1 MKSNAPS
8 AVRAALFFGV
18 TFVCV
23 TPSSLAQQTLL
34 PPQPAP
40 FLFFGG
46 AISADSDV
54 AVISA
59 MGSEQAGPLTGM
71 AFIARRSSSGTWTL
85 EDDLH
90 PEPAVQLGQF
100 GHAVAID
107 GQTAAVGAPFVGA
120 TDGFVYIYRRGAD
133 GSWSQEAA
141 FTGPDMGHPVI
152 RFGAAL
158 ALQDDELFVSSS
170 VDEIEHMW
178 VFVFRRAANGTWPLH
193 QALQPTGDLSL
204 GIGSSLAV
212 RGNRL
217 IVGNVFSSAAAF
229 DPELTNA
236 GAAYI
241 FEKNASGQW
250 QQAALLTAG
259 DPVQLNFFGSAVAID
274 GDTALVGALGRSLGS
289 LGLAGAIYTFE
300 RNAAGQW
307 LETGILTDP
316 QPAQLGQ
323 LGHHL
328 ELNAGRL
335 VTRTWV
341 DANGLNTGRVRVF
354 RRAGSG
360 WQLEQTFVA
369 DTPSQNDFFGSSPAL
384 ADGQLLF
391 QINTA
396 SDVGSVRI
404 TTLPPGVAGD
414 LNCDGAVTA
423 ADISSFVV
431 TLFDPNGPSSACNPS
446 ATDVNGDGAFDG
458 RDVAALVGLLI

>member
-1 MKSNAPS
+1 LS
-8 AVRAALFFGV
+8 AD
-18 TFVCV
+18 
-23 TPSSLAQQTLL
+23 QTLH

-46 AISADSDV
+46 AMSADSDV
-54 AVISA
+54 AIISA

-71 AFIARRSSSGTWTL
+71 AFIARRESDGVWTL

-90 PEPAVQLGQF
+90 PEPATQLGQF
-100 GHAVAID
+100 GYAVAID

-120 TDGFVYIYRRGAD
+120 TEGFVYIYHRGSHGA
-133 GSWSQEAA
+133 WAQEAA
-141 FTGPDMGHPVI
+141 FTGPNMGHPVI

-178 VFVFRRAANGTWPLH
+178 VFVFRRAADGTWTLH
-193 QALQPTGDLSL
+193 QALQPTGDLSI
-204 GIGSSLAV
+204 GMGSSLAV

-217 IVGNVFSSAAAF
+217 IVGNVFSSAATF

-241 FEKNASGQW
+241 FEKNAAGHW
-250 QQAALLTAG
+250 QQAALLTAS
-259 DPVQLNFFGSAVAID
+259 DPVQLNFFGSTVAID

-289 LGLAGAIYTFE
+289 LGMAGAIYTFE

-323 LGHHL
+323 LGHSM

-335 VTRTWV
+335 VTRTWA
-341 DANGLNTGRVRVF
+341 DANGLNTGRVRVY
-354 RRAGSG
+354 RQAGGG

-369 DTPSQNDFFGSSPAL
+369 ETPSQNDFFGSSPAL

-391 QINTA
+391 QINTPG
-396 SDVGSVRI
+396 DVGSVRI
-404 TTLPPGVAGD
+404 TTLTPSSPGD
-414 LNCDGAVTA
+414 LNCDGVVTPADIPPFVATIMNTSGPSAACDPTA
-423 ADISSFVV
+423 AD
-431 TLFDPNGPSSACNPS
+431 LNA
-446 ATDVNGDGAFDG
+446 DGAFDG
-458 RDVAALVGLLI
+458 RDVRVLINLL

>member
-1 MKSNAPS
+1 MKSIAPFAIR
-8 AVRAALFFGV
+8 AVLFVVG
-18 TFVCV
+18 TIVCF
-23 TPSSLAQQTLL
+23 TPRSLAQQTLL

-46 AISADSDV
+46 AISADSDI
-54 AVISA
+54 AIIGA
-59 MGSEQAGPLTGM
+59 MGSEQVGPLTGM
-71 AFIARRSSSGTWTL
+71 AFIARRGPSGTWAI
-85 EDDLH
+85 EADLH
-90 PEPAVQLGQF
+90 PHPAVQLGQF

-107 GQTAAVGAPFVGA
+107 GRTAAVGAPFAGA
-120 TDGFVYIYRRGAD
+120 IEGFVYIYRRGAD
-133 GSWSQEAA
+133 GAWSQEAA

-152 RFGAAL
+152 RFGATL

-178 VFVFRRAANGTWPLH
+178 VFVYRRAADGTWNLH

-204 GIGSSLAV
+204 GMGSSLAV

-217 IVGNVFSSAAAF
+217 IVGNVFSAAATF

-241 FEKNASGQW
+241 FEKNAAGQW
-250 QQAALLTAG
+250 QQVALLTAG

-289 LGLAGAIYTFE
+289 LGMAGAIYTFE

-307 LETGILTDP
+307 IETGILTDP
-316 QPAQLGQ
+316 QPAHLGQ
-323 LGHHL
+323 LGHYI
-328 ELNAGRL
+328 EMNAGRL
-335 VTRTWV
+335 VTQTWV
-341 DANGLNTGRVRVF
+341 DVNGLNTGRVRVF
-354 RRAGSG
+354 RRAGRG

-369 DTPSQNDFFGSSPAL
+369 DAPAQNDYFGSSPAL

-396 SDVGSVRI
+396 GDIGSVRI
-404 TTLPPGVAGD
+404 TTLPPATPGD
-414 LNCDGAVTA
+414 LNCDGAVNA
-423 ADISSFVV
+423 ADISSFVA
-431 TLFDPNGPSSACNPS
+431 TLFDPNGPSSACNPA
-446 ATDVNGDGAFDG
+446 ATDVNADGAFDG
-458 RDVAALVGLLI
+458 RDILAFVDLF